1 MTDILIIDSVF
12 KTYNDRTILSD
23 IFIKCEIGDIIG
35 VFGRNGSGKSTL
47 FKIIYGITSAEN
59 RFVKLNDNVLQ
70 KPYLEKNGISYL
82 PQDNFI
88 PWHFTVKK
96 AVSLSLE
103 QHVFPLFYEDEILK
117 KHQNSRMDELSGGEL
132 KYFQTKLLLFNESK
146 FCLLDEPYSGLSP
159 IMIDVVNQL
168 IVSQSIHKGILIADH
183 NYRYLLDVANRI
195 YFLKDGS
202 GRFLQ
207 NKYELIRYGY
217 LSEGMI

>member
-1 MTDILIIDSVF
+1 MNDFLIVDSVF
-12 KTYNDRTILSD
+12 KTYNDKTILSD
-23 IFIKCEIGDIIG
+23 IFMKCETGDIIG

-47 FKIIYGITSAEN
+47 FKIIYGILDAEN
-59 RFVKLNDNVLQ
+59 KYVRLNDKVLQ

-96 AVSLSLE
+96 AVNLSLDS
-103 QHVFPLFYEDEILK
+103 QVFSQFYEDEILK
-117 KHQNSRMDELSGGEL
+117 KLLNSRMNELSGGEL
-132 KYFQTKLLLFNESK
+132 KYFQTKLLLFDESK

-168 IVSQSIHKGILIADH
+168 IVSQSSHKGILIAEH
-183 NYRYLLDVANRI
+183 NYRYLLDVANKI